1 MQRKGDTNFSIFQM
15 KNVPL
20 NWEFEEVKGQMK
32 ESLLFKI

>member
-20 NWEFEEVKGQMK
+20 NREFEEVKEQIK

>member
-20 NWEFEEVKGQMK
+20 NWEFKEVKEQVK
-32 ESLLFKI
+32 ELLLFKM